1 MTLTTLS
8 TLAGLAAA
16 LSLAAWLGGAEG
28 TGVLTGFLAGAAVT
42 GACLLRQRRVLRAQ
56 PSRALRSMV
65 EGFLVKLA
73 AVVAVVLCFVVF
85 PVVRE
90 TADLRAFFLAF
101 AGSIL
106 LVLFTGTVDNARILR
121 GAKARIGGA
130 E

>member
-42 GACLLRQRRVLRAQ
+42 GACLVRQRKVLRAR
-56 PSRALRSMV
+56 PDRALRSMV

-73 AVVAVVLCFVVF
+73 AVVAVVLVFVV
-85 PVVRE
+85 VRPLRE
-90 TADLRAFFLAF
+90 IADIRSFFLAF

-106 LVLFTGTVDNARILR
+106 LLLFTGTFDNAQLLR
-121 GAKARIGGA
+121 ERRA